1 MHIKHVVI
9 AVVTYFMCLSVAAAT
24 LQNYQGPFISLQGGY
39 GRLLTGG
46 LNLPYANTTVT
57 RKNSGF
63 AYNVAL
69 GYLYQISDH
78 FLIGPEIGYITL
90 PKSRHDASIMG
101 GAVNVRSQFSSHA
114 IEGLLDLMFLLPYK
128 LYTVGKLGAAYVKQE
143 NVIDST
149 IEPTE
154 LVNENQTRLEAA
166 FGLGYL
172 INHNFRVN
180 VTYYHIF
187 GHESAAQQGSDN
199 SGDIPKIAS
208 ADAFLLGISYVF

>member
-1 MHIKHVVI
+1 MPIR
-9 AVVTYFMCLSVAAAT
+9 LSRERT
-24 LQNYQGPFISLQGGY
+24 LA
-39 GRLLTGG
+39 
-46 LNLPYANTTVT
+46 LPIH
-57 RKNSGF
+57 
-63 AYNVAL
+63 VAL
-69 GYLYQISDH
+69 GYLYQVSDH
-78 FLIGPEIGYITL
+78 FLTGPEIGYITL
-90 PKSRHDASIMG
+90 PKSRHDASIMS